1 MQCPKC
7 GSGYEGSPTHCAHC
21 GLIFDGATAVATVP
35 RKRRPSRRR
44 RFLFL
49 FMAVLLAVFLAV
61 GGAGLWFGGSRWER
75 DKWQGKYE
83 SLEAEKRGLENKY
96 RNVQSDY
103 EGIRQ
108 AVNMRLGYDDRKAFI
123 TPQDPLIGQE
133 VDEIAGNPSGDAEER
148 WADYYR
154 LYDWVVANV
163 MYSFDSRLPVLP
175 DLPSGLMPELMLW
188 KADYWRLPSETL
200 AEGTG
205 DCEDMATLLASM
217 ILNYSGGE
225 CACWVIMWT
234 SGEASHAAVAVPS
247 MGDTLTILDPVGQY
261 TTGLGRVLSVSSA
274 VNEWLSH
281 WSSVSSAYVS
291 GVLSTTEGGLF
302 ASTDEFVEW
311 ANARIQ

>member
-1 MQCPKC
+1 
-7 GSGYEGSPTHCAHC
+7 
-21 GLIFDGATAVATVP
+21 
-35 RKRRPSRRR
+35 
-44 RFLFL
+44 
-49 FMAVLLAVFLAV
+49 
-61 GGAGLWFGGSRWER
+61 
-75 DKWQGKYE
+75 
-83 SLEAEKRGLENKY
+83 
-96 RNVQSDY
+96 
-103 EGIRQ
+103 
-108 AVNMRLGYDDRKAFI
+108 
-123 TPQDPLIGQE
+123 
-133 VDEIAGNPSGDAEER
+133 
-148 WADYYR
+148 
-154 LYDWVVANV
+154 
-163 MYSFDSRLPVLP
+163 
-175 DLPSGLMPELMLW
+175 MPELMLW

-261 TTGLGRVLSVSSA
+261 TTGLGRVLSDSSA

-302 ASTDEFVEW
+302 GSTDDFVEW